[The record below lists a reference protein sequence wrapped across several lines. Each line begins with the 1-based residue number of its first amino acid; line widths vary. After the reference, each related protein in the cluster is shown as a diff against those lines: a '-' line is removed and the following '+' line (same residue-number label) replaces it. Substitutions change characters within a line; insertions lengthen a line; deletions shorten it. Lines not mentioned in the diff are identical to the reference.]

1 VDKWTKENEPAVGV
15 VAGLAVTPFGG
26 EVLSVEAS
34 LFPGKGSLQLT
45 GQLGD
50 VMKESVQAAY
60 SYARAHAEALGIPAT
75 LSAEKDVHV
84 HVPSGAIPKDGP
96 SAGVAMATALVSAM
110 TNTSVRNDVAM
121 TGEVTLRGRVL
132 KIGGVKEKVMAAQR
146 AGLTTIILPKSNEV
160 DVEDIPEEVRKQINL
175 HFVEEV
181 DEVLKLAL
189 VKSSK
194 ATATKHKAATVAL
207 A

>member
-1 VDKWTKENEPAVGV
+1 M

-26 EVLSVEAS
+26 EVLSIEAS
-34 LFPGKGSLQLT
+34 LFPGKGNLQLT

-60 SYARAHAEALGIPAT
+60 SYARAHAEALGISAS

-110 TNTSVRNDVAM
+110 TDTPVRSDVAM

-132 KIGGVKEKVMAAQR
+132 RIGGVKEKVMAAQR
-146 AGLTTIILPKSNEV
+146 AGLTTIIMPKSNEV
-160 DVEDIPEEVRKQINL
+160 DIEDVPAEVRKELSL
-175 HFVEEV
+175 HFVEDV

-189 VKSSK
+189 TKPEKSQKKPIQVPSV
-194 ATATKHKAATVAL
+194 AAA
-207 A
+207 

>member
-1 VDKWTKENEPAVGV
+1 
-15 VAGLAVTPFGG
+15 
-26 EVLSVEAS
+26 VLSVEAS
-34 LFPGKGSLQLT
+34 LFPGKGGLQLT

-60 SYARAHAEALGIPAT
+60 SYAKSHAEALGIPT
-75 LSAEKDVHV
+75 NISADKDVHV

-96 SAGVAMATALVSAM
+96 SAGVAMTAALVSAM
-110 TNTSVRNDVAM
+110 THTPVRKDVAM

-132 KIGGVKEKVMAAQR
+132 RIGGVKEKVMAAQR

-160 DVEDIPEEVRKQINL
+160 DVEDIPEEVRQQIKL
-175 HFVEEV
+175 HFVEDV

-189 VKSSK
+189 LKPLQSHKTTKLAK
-194 ATATKHKAATVAL
+194 APSPAVS
-207 A
+207 